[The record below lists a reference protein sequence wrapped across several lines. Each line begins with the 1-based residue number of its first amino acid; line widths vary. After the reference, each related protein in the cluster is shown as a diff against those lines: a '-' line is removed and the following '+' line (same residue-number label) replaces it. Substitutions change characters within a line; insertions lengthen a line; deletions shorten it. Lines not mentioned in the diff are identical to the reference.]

1 MTAPAIVTSAAAGLG
16 PICADNTVNSG
27 RNRLPPALNRYV
39 SESVI
44 TASALRSSVSMSC
57 SIRPTPSRTVSA
69 NAASPKSMPATTV
82 AGVLTRPNILVSME
96 TTAIGADLVVVG
108 AGPAGST
115 AAAWAARAGTDVL
128 VIDSASFPRD
138 KACGDGLTPRAVAE
152 LERMGLGDWLDPRIP
167 PRGLRMSGFGGE
179 VEVDWPGPSFPS
191 TGSAVARLELDDR
204 IRKVAE
210 DSGARMLLGTKA
222 VAAHHD
228 SSRRVV
234 SLTLADG
241 TEVGCRRLIV
251 ADGARSSLGR
261 KQGRRWHQ
269 ETVYGV
275 AARGYLTT
283 PRADD
288 PWLTSHLELRSPDG
302 AVLPG
307 YGWIFPLGNGEVN
320 IGVGALSTSKR
331 PADLALR
338 PLISYYTALR
348 RDEWGFSGEPRAVS
362 SALLPMGGAVSG
374 VAGPNWMLIGDAA
387 ACVNPL
393 NGEGIDYGLE
403 TGRLAAELLDCRDL
417 SSAWPAVLSA
427 HYARGFSVARRLA
440 LLLTLPRFLPST
452 GPLAMLS
459 AFLMNIAVRVMGN
472 LVTDEDEDWIARV
485 WRSAGAGSRRL
496 DQRPPFS

>member
-1 MTAPAIVTSAAAGLG
+1 VGVETK
-16 PICADNTVNSG
+16 
-27 RNRLPPALNRYV
+27 
-39 SESVI
+39 
-44 TASALRSSVSMSC
+44 ASS
-57 SIRPTPSRTVSA
+57 
-69 NAASPKSMPATTV
+69 
-82 AGVLTRPNILVSME
+82 
-96 TTAIGADLVVVG
+96 ADLVVVG
-108 AGPAGST
+108 AGPAGSA

-152 LERMGLGDWLDPRIP
+152 LERLGLGDWLDTRIRH
-167 PRGLRMSGFGGE
+167 RGLRMSGFGGE

-210 DSGARMLLGTKA
+210 ESGARMLLGTKA
-222 VAAHHD
+222 VGVHHD

-241 TEVGCRRLIV
+241 TEVACRELIV
-251 ADGARSSLGR
+251 ADGVRSSLGR
-261 KQGRRWHQ
+261 KLGRRWHQ
-269 ETVYGV
+269 ETAYGV
-275 AARGYLTT
+275 AARGYLSTD
-283 PRADD
+283 RSDD

-331 PADLALR
+331 PADLPLR
-338 PLISYYTALR
+338 PLISYYADLR
-348 RDEWGFSGEPRAVS
+348 RDEWGFTGEPRAVS

-403 TGRLAAELLDCRDL
+403 TGRLAAEMLESLGARDL
-417 SSAWPAVLSA
+417 SHAWPSLLQQ
-427 HYARGFSVARRLA
+427 HYGRGFSVARRLA
-440 LLLTLPRFLPST
+440 LLLTFQRFLPTT
-452 GPLAMLS
+452 GPIAMRSS
-459 AFLMNIAVRVMGN
+459 ALMAIAVRVMAN
-472 LVTDEDEDWIARV
+472 LVTDDDADWVARA
-485 WRSAGAGSRRL
+485 WRGGGRVSRLL
-496 DQRPPFS
+496 DRRPPFS